1 MPAQASRSEMS
12 EVLPPQVAGSHYAAA
27 PDDLSEQLARSL
39 VQARTSSIQG
49 AKLVIAPLSAM
60 EQSGV
65 VAASAF
71 ANLANRRG
79 LVRRVVVLGPARRN
93 ALRGIAVPSH
103 TAFSTPLGTTP
114 IDRQNLRRLRK
125 LTHVTQDDRGFE
137 SEAAIETV
145 LPLLQVCLE
154 SFELTPMIVGNVY
167 PTVVAEAL
175 EAVWGG
181 PETLIVIT
189 SDLSQQASED
199 RVRATD
205 IETRAAIETLSA
217 TGLSTMHADGH
228 RLIGGALLRA
238 AALDLRVT
246 GLDFRTSS
254 AGSGRS
260 KGHGAFAFEPAQTAR
275 LSQPERHYLLR
286 AVAQTVQA
294 AAHNPL
300 TQGRAMHT
308 MRLPLTLSAM
318 RATTV
323 QIEKDGV
330 LRGEAGG
337 LRPFR
342 VLLTDVT
349 ARALEAAAGDPRF
362 PAISPGEL
370 DELRITVSITSTPRT
385 IAVHSDDE
393 LVAALM
399 PGRDG
404 LVIEHRGKRSVAMPR
419 IWENIA
425 DPTLFIAALRQRA
438 GLAPDEWPPGM
449 SVARFTAESF
459 SAPLGPLLAEPK
471 TA

>member
-1 MPAQASRSEMS
+1 MPAQARRREMP
-12 EVLPPQVAGSHYAAA
+12 EILPPQVAGSHYAAG
-27 PDDLSEQLARSL
+27 PDDLSDQLARAL
-39 VQARTSSIQG
+39 VHARTSSIQSP
-49 AKLVIAPLSAM
+49 KLVIAPLSGM

-71 ANLANRRG
+71 ANLANRRD
-79 LVRRVVVLGPARRN
+79 LIRRVVILGPARRN

-103 TAFSTPLGTTP
+103 SAFSTPLGTVP
-114 IDRQNLRRLRK
+114 LDEQNIRRLLK
-125 LTHVTQDDRGFE
+125 LTQVAQDDRGFE
-137 SEAAIETV
+137 NEAAIEVV

-154 SFELTPMIVGNVY
+154 RFELTPMVVGNVY

-189 SDLSQQASED
+189 SDLSQQASDE

-205 IETRAAIETLSA
+205 IETRAAIETLSGA
-217 TGLSTMHADGH
+217 GLSTMHADGH

-254 AGSGRS
+254 VTAGRS

-275 LSQPERHYLLR
+275 LSPPERQYLLR
-286 AVAQTVQA
+286 AAAQAIEA
-294 AAHNPL
+294 AAYNPVM
-300 TQGRAMHT
+300 QGRPMH
-308 MRLPLTLSAM
+308 MVRLPLTLSAM

-323 QIEKDGV
+323 QIEKDGA

-342 VLLTDVT
+342 TLLTDVT
-349 ARALEAAAGDPRF
+349 ARAIEAASGDPRF
-362 PAISPGEL
+362 PAVSPGEL
-370 DELRITVSITSTPRT
+370 DDLTVTISIASTPRT
-385 IAVHSDDE
+385 M
-393 LVAALM
+393 AADNDKALAERLM

-404 LVIEHRGKRSVAMPR
+404 LTIEHRGKRAVALPR
-419 IWENIA
+419 VWGNIS
-425 DPTLFIAALRQRA
+425 DPLLFIAALRQRV
-438 GLAPDEWPPGM
+438 GLEQDAWPPGM
-449 SVARFTAESF
+449 SFAKFTAESF
-459 SAPLGPLLAEPK
+459 SAPLQPLLSELKAL
-471 TA
+471 